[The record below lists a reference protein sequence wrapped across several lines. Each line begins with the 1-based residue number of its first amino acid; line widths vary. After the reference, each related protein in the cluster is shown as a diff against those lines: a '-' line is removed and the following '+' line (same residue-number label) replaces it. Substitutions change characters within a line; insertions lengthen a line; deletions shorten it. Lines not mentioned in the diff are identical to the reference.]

1 MAEIYERIK
10 INELQQLLGSN
21 VSDKN
26 LMVIQDE
33 EDTKKITIEDLKEV
47 FSNNSKLENLEAKLM
62 EYMDEMKSFIDEQI
76 AGIKKEQESM
86 NSTLSNIQK
95 SMDSVTKTVD
105 KLDNKVTEFG
115 STVESLA
122 AKVDSLNT
130 DVEALTTNVTNV
142 DGKLDDINSD
152 ITSMKKSISLN
163 TEDIENHSTTIDNIK
178 DTLTTLQTTVDGL
191 TVDMGN
197 VDTDISAAI
206 EKLRLDIMKYIEY
219 YHHVDEDP
227 PNWDDPGS
235 MDYAT
240 VKEMVNTLFPVGS
253 IITTTLK
260 ENPSKYIKDTTWENI
275 SGEDFEDGNDIN
287 STDPDTISVY
297 IWKRTL

>member
-1 MAEIYERIK
+1 MAEIIERIK

-21 VSDKN
+21 VSNSN
-26 LMVIQDE
+26 LMVIQDN
-33 EDTKKITIEDLKEV
+33 EDTKKITIKDLKEV
-47 FSNNSKLENLEAKLM
+47 FSNSSKLDALEAKLM
-62 EYMDEMKSFIDEQI
+62 EYMNEMKASIDEEI
-76 AGIKKEQESM
+76 SEIKKEQISM

-105 KLDNKVTEFG
+105 KLDDKVTEFG
-115 STVESLA
+115 STVESLS
-122 AKVDSLNT
+122 AKVDSLNS
-130 DVEALTTNVTNV
+130 DVEALTENVTNV

-152 ITSMKKSISLN
+152 ITAMKKSIALN
-163 TEDIENHSTTIDNIK
+163 TEEIEGHSTTLDNIK
-178 DTLTTLQTTVDGL
+178 ETLKTLQTTVDGL
-191 TVDMGN
+191 TTDMGN

-206 EKLRLDIMKYIEY
+206 EKLRIEIMKYIEY

-260 ENPSKYIKDTTWENI
+260 DNPSRYISGTTWENI
-275 SGEDFEDGNDIN
+275 TGEDFEDGDDIN